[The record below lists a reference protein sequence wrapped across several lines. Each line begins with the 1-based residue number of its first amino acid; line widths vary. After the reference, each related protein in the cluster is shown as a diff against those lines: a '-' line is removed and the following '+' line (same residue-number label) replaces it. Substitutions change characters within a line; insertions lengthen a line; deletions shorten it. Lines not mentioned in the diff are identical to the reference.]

1 MAIYVKAF
9 SLVLKTVSKPLAKQV
24 KEMAK
29 SHPFLR
35 ELSISMALKA
45 DSLYQTIMSPTPLN
59 EPIIGSGAKDKCQKP
74 PVTEDQ
80 ALQAAGDFLAEATVF
95 GIAGG
100 LVWWGRARARRR
112 TRRRRRRPRSSSRR
126 WCAAAADA
134 AGRDRGAEGV
144 RAAQTGNQRGA
155 GRDAETRAG
164 EGLEAVVGVGRRS
177 QLGVSIFRQTFPFV
191 WLHKLV

>member
-1 MAIYVKAF
+1 MTRLERRQRTPQQQSDSQRRWPLYVKAF

-59 EPIIGSGAKDKCQKP
+59 EPIISSGGRRMKIPKKP
-74 PVTEDQ
+74 PVMTEDQ

-100 LVWWGRARARRR
+100 LVWWEQSKSAEKDEKKAAAAKEE
-112 TRRRRRRPRSSSRR
+112 RSSSRR
-126 WCAAAADA
+126 
-134 AGRDRGAEGV
+134 
-144 RAAQTGNQRGA
+144 
-155 GRDAETRAG
+155 
-164 EGLEAVVGVGRRS
+164 
-177 QLGVSIFRQTFPFV
+177 
-191 WLHKLV
+191 

>member
-59 EPIIGSGAKDKCQKP
+59 EPIISSGGRRMKIPKKP
-74 PVTEDQ
+74 PVMTEDQ

-100 LVWWGRARARRR
+100 LVWWEQGKSAEKDAKKAQVADDERAANLAMIAMQQRSLRDLTELIRELETSRARDARR
-112 TRRRRRRPRSSSRR
+112 
-126 WCAAAADA
+126 
-134 AGRDRGAEGV
+134 
-144 RAAQTGNQRGA
+144 
-155 GRDAETRAG
+155 
-164 EGLEAVVGVGRRS
+164 LEALETARNAGKILGWRREA
-177 QLGVSIFRQTFPFV
+177 TAA
-191 WLHKLV
+191 

>member
-59 EPIIGSGAKDKCQKP
+59 EPIISSGGRRMKIPKKP
-74 PVTEDQ
+74 PVMTEDQ

-100 LVWWGRARARRR
+100 LVWWEQSKSAEKDEKKADS
-112 TRRRRRRPRSSSRR
+112 P
-126 WCAAAADA
+126 AAAPAAQA
-134 AGRDRGAEGV
+134 AGAPPQAQ
-144 RAAQTGNQRGA
+144 AAPADPNNPA
-155 GRDAETRAG
+155 SLSPPAAAKPSE
-164 EGLEAVVGVGRRS
+164 
-177 QLGVSIFRQTFPFV
+177 
-191 WLHKLV
+191 